1 MFSYRGGGLVV
12 SIRRLL
18 ILSMVHSEAVPGE
31 HNATGSVETAFARAF
46 AECRPRTALA
56 GVVVEFCD
64 FATATSY
71 ISLRDGVL
79 RIRLCDVLQHA
90 PEDVWHALGHVLVSK
105 LYRRPVPRRFA
116 DRYRRYLNRQ
126 DVQALLERVRRERGR
141 KRVLGPSGTVFDLVE
156 RFERLNREYFH
167 GLMARPEL
175 GWSVTGGRWELG
187 HYDRSHHTIV
197 LNRMLDHPSVPEYV
211 VDYVLYHEMLHLVFP
226 VERKG
231 GRRCV
236 HPPEFRAREH
246 EYPRH
251 REAEAWIREEFGK
264 LVAAQR
270 RQLRQPTRSR

>member
-31 HNATGSVETAFARAF
+31 QNATGSVEPAFARAF

-56 GVVVEFCD
+56 GVMVEFCE
-64 FATATSY
+64 FAAATSY
-71 ISLRDGVL
+71 VSLRDGVL
-79 RIRLCDVLQHA
+79 RIRLCDVLRHA
-90 PEDVWHALGHVLVSK
+90 PEAVWHALGHVLVSK
-105 LYRRPVPRRFA
+105 LFRRPVPRRFA

-126 DVQALLERVRRERGR
+126 DVQALLERVRQERGR
-141 KRVLGPSGTVFDLVE
+141 KRVLAPGGVVFDLVE

-167 GLMARPEL
+167 GLMARPDL

-197 LNRMLDHPSVPEYV
+197 LNRMLDHESVPAYV

-236 HPPEFRAREH
+236 HPEEFRARE
-246 EYPRH
+246 
-251 REAEAWIREEFGK
+251 REFARYGDAEAWIKSEFGE

-270 RQLRQPTRSR
+270 RQIKQPLRSR

>member
-31 HNATGSVETAFARAF
+31 WNATGTAEAAFARAF
-46 AECRPRTALA
+46 AECRPREALTR
-56 GVVVEFCD
+56 VVVEFCD
-64 FATATSY
+64 FATATSHV
-71 ISLRDGVL
+71 SLRDGVL
-79 RIRLCDVLQHA
+79 RVRLCDVLRDA
-90 PEDVWHALGHVLVSK
+90 PEDVWHALGHILVSK
-105 LYRRPVPRRFA
+105 LFRRPVPRRFA
-116 DRYRRYLNRQ
+116 GRYRRYLQRQ
-126 DVQALLERVRRERGR
+126 DVQKMLEKVRRERGR
-141 KRVLGPSGTVFDLVE
+141 KRVLAPGGAVYDLVD
-156 RFERLNREYFH
+156 RFEALNRHYFH

-197 LNRMLDHPSVPEYV
+197 LNRMLDHSAVPEYV

-236 HPPEFRAREH
+236 HPPEFRDREREFLRH
-246 EYPRH
+246 ED
-251 REAEAWIREEFGK
+251 AEAWIRREFGK
-264 LVAAQR
+264 LVTAQR
-270 RQLRQPTRSR
+270 RQARQPARSQ